1 MSLHS
6 WLVSVSWRPTIDFS
20 ILSEICVLMSALSL
34 RSVMRPTRRRC
45 IQKGAIFLWTGWGT
59 RTDSFLSRLSAYK
72 TSTLLSSD
80 SSLRTDLGRM
90 RSTQ

>member
-6 WLVSVSWRPTIDFS
+6 WLVSVSCRPTMDFS

-34 RSVMRPTRRRC
+34 RSVMRPARRRY
-45 IQKGAIFLWTGWGT
+45 IQKGAIFLCTCWGT
-59 RTDSFLSRLSAYK
+59 RIESFLSRLSAYR
-72 TSTLLSSD
+72 TNALLSSD
-80 SSLRTDLGRM
+80 SSLRTDLGRI

>member
-20 ILSEICVLMSALSL
+20 ILSDICVLMSALSL
-34 RSVMRPTRRRC
+34 RSVMRPARRRC
-45 IQKGAIFLWTGWGT
+45 IQKGAIFLCTGCGT
-59 RTDSFLSRLSAYK
+59 RIDSFLSRLSACK
-72 TSTLLSSD
+72 TNALLSSD

>member
-6 WLVSVSWRPTIDFS
+6 WLVSVSSRPTMDFS

-34 RSVMRPTRRRC
+34 RSVMRPTRRRY
-45 IQKGAIFLWTGWGT
+45 IQKGAIFLCTGWGT
-59 RTDSFLSRLSAYK
+59 TIEPFLSRLSAYR
-72 TSTLLSSD
+72 TNALLSSD
-80 SSLRTDLGRM
+80 SSLRTELGRM